1 MEELEVT
8 RLWMGGVVGMMLV
21 FAVVA
26 LAGYLLRRRHGEIQK
41 EESNG

>member
-21 FAVVA
+21 FALVA
-26 LAGYLLRRRHGEIQK
+26 LVGYVLRRQREKKPTG
-41 EESNG
+41 GM

>member
-21 FAVVA
+21 FAA
-26 LAGYLLRRRHGEIQK
+26 IAMAGYVLRRKRDK
-41 EESNG
+41 TR

>member
-8 RLWMGGVVGMMLV
+8 RLWMGGVVGMMVV

-26 LAGYLLRRRHGEIQK
+26 TVGYVIRWRRR
-41 EESNG
+41 